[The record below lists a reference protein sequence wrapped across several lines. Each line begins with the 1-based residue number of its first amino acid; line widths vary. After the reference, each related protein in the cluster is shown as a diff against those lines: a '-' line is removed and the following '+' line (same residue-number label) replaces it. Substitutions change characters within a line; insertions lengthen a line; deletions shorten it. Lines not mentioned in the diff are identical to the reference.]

1 MFLRKL
7 GRFFWFTAEVTWAAL
22 DYFRSAAFAPA
33 QTKRLARAAW
43 LQRAS
48 RRHLRIFNF
57 HATVTG
63 PIPRQGLLAS
73 NHLSYL
79 DILVLSSITPAVFV
93 SKAEVRNWPLF
104 GWFAML
110 AGTVFVNRE
119 RRSQVGQTN
128 QEIEQALAENA
139 LVVLFPEG
147 TSSDG
152 KQLLPFKT
160 SLLEPVARDPH
171 DIAICWLHYELED
184 GDAGEEVCYWGDHT
198 FVPHLANLVGKRS
211 IRAKI
216 RFGEFKK
223 TTTDRKE
230 LARQLHAAI
239 SRLMTASAQAAPEQA
254 ATGGQPP
261 TS

>member
-1 MFLRKL
+1 V
-7 GRFFWFTAEVTWAAL
+7 AEVSWAVV
-22 DYFRSAAFAPA
+22 DYVCRAAFAPA
-33 QTKRLARAAW
+33 KTKRIARAEW

-57 HATVTG
+57 SATVTG
-63 PIPRQGLLAS
+63 PIPQQGLLVS

-93 SKAEVRNWPLF
+93 SKAEVRQWPLF
-104 GWFAML
+104 GWLASL

-119 RRSQVGQTN
+119 RRTQVGQTN
-128 QEIEQALAENA
+128 QEIEQALAEQA

-171 DIAICWLHYELED
+171 DIATCWLHYELTD
-184 GDAGEEVCYWGDHT
+184 GDASQEVCYWGDHMFFT
-198 FVPHLANLVGKRS
+198 HLMNMVGKRS
-211 IRAKI
+211 IHAEV
-216 RFGEFKK
+216 RFGTFKK
-223 TTTDRKE
+223 ETTDRKE
-230 LARQLHAAI
+230 LAKQLNAAVAM
-239 SRLMTASAQAAPEQA
+239 LQDKPAKQ
-254 ATGGQPP
+254 
-261 TS
+261 

>member
-1 MFLRKL
+1 MILRKL
-7 GRFFWFTAEVTWAAL
+7 GRSCWFTAEVSWAVI
-22 DYFRSAAFAPA
+22 DYARRAAFAPA
-33 QTKRLARAAW
+33 KTKRLARAAW

-57 HATVTG
+57 SASVTG
-63 PIPRQGLLAS
+63 PIPQQGLLVS

-93 SKAEVRNWPLF
+93 SKAEVRKWPLF
-104 GWFAML
+104 GWLAML

-119 RRSQVGQTN
+119 RRTQVGQTN
-128 QEIEQALAENA
+128 QEIEQALAENT

-171 DIAICWLHYELED
+171 DIATCWLHYELTD
-184 GDAGEEVCYWGDHT
+184 GDAGQEVCYWGDHS
-198 FVPHLANLVGKRS
+198 FFPHLMNLIGKRA
-211 IRAKI
+211 IRAEI
-216 RFGEFKK
+216 RFGTFKK
-223 TTTDRKE
+223 ETTDRKE
-230 LARQLHAAI
+230 LARQLNAAVGVLK
-239 SRLMTASAQAAPEQA
+239 SEN
-254 ATGGQPP
+254 
-261 TS
+261 